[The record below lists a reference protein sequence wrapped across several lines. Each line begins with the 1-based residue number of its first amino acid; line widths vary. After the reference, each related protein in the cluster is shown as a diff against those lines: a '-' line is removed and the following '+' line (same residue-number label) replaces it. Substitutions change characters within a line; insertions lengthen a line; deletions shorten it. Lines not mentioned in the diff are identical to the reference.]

1 MRCPAI
7 DMSYVMKRS
16 LKLLSSMVGVL
27 GLSAGLSLP
36 AIAQQRGAT
45 PAQQVAPGDTPP
57 ADAGN
62 QAPVVPTPAEAQQNP
77 GSNTPSAPTDTV
89 EGQPSVAPYS
99 PQRQQNDSPNSQN
112 QNQSGERNQ
121 TPETRNPAP
130 APNSQQQPGSF
141 DNQNQSPANQTPGT
155 RNPAPAPGS
164 TQRQQNVT
172 PGSQDPTQNGN
183 NASPDTVEDQPSVAP
198 FDQQRQRTGSPNPG
212 NTAPSQRNQAPTDP
226 TDTRRGASPDPIE
239 SLSADSQ
246 GMTIDEIVDKSDSF
260 RLFNALLRVAAIEDA
275 DFAAKL
281 AGDRNYT
288 VFAPTDRAF
297 LALPEGTITQLVKPE
312 NRALLVEILS
322 NHVVEGRVAA
332 NQMPGMTASSSNQV
346 QSNVPEA
353 VGRAQ
358 PGATPNAPLSAVPG
372 PISPEENM
380 NRERSVSFSPSMGG
394 NVQVIRPDIQAS
406 NGVIHVIDQVI
417 LPADIESRLVT
428 STSSSNR

>member
-16 LKLLSSMVGVL
+16 LKFLSSMVGVL
-27 GLSAGLSLP
+27 SLGAGLSLP
-36 AIAQQRGAT
+36 ALAQQPGAT

-62 QAPVVPTPAEAQQNP
+62 QAPVTPTPAETQQTP
-77 GSNTPSAPTDTV
+77 GSNTPGTSPDTV
-89 EGQPSVAPYS
+89 EDQPSVAPY
-99 PQRQQNDSPNSQN
+99 
-112 QNQSGERNQ
+112 
-121 TPETRNPAP
+121 
-130 APNSQQQPGSF
+130 
-141 DNQNQSPANQTPGT
+141 NQNQSPANQTPGT

-164 TQRQQNVT
+164 TQQPSVT

-183 NASPDTVEDQPSVAP
+183 NASPDTAEDQPSVAP

-212 NTAPSQRNQAPTDP
+212 NAAPNQQNQAPTDP

-246 GMTIDEIVDKSDSF
+246 GMTIDEIVEKSNSF
-260 RLFNALLRVAAIEDA
+260 RLFNSLLRVAAIEDA

-281 AGDRNYT
+281 AGNRDYT

-312 NRALLVEILS
+312 NRELLVEILS
-322 NHVVEGRVAA
+322 NHVVEGRVASS
-332 NQMPGMTASSSNQV
+332 QLPGMTDATSNQV

-358 PGATPNAPLSAVPG
+358 PGASPDAPLSAVPG
-372 PISPEENM
+372 PISPEDSM
-380 NRERSVSFSPSMGG
+380 TRERSVSFSPSMGG

-406 NGVIHVIDQVI
+406 NGVIHVIDRVI
-417 LPADIESRLVT
+417 LPADVESRLVT
-428 STSSSNR
+428 PATSSSR